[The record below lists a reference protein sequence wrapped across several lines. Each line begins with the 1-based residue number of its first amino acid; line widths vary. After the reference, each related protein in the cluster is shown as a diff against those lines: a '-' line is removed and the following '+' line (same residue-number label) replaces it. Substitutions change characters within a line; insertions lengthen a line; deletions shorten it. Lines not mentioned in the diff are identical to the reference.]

1 VSDKTAAEQRSE
13 EEVVQTAVEGS
24 LDDLLTPEFRVIN
37 TGNRR
42 RGVRLERLFWQ
53 VLADIAQARGIRRS
67 QLVGLIL
74 DEAGPDV
81 DNTASALR
89 VYATRE
95 LDVQRRALAARGEP
109 SYVVNLLQAAP
120 VPAFA
125 INRQKRLQQVNPEFV
140 HLLRVVSGN
149 MSQKIS
155 ADVVHMSLEVPLEQ
169 IFVQLSDPATP
180 TLQCGYTLTIDH
192 KQRRG
197 RAKVIAVPPAPSH
210 VLVGYIIS

>member
-1 VSDKTAAEQRSE
+1 VSDKVAAQTRLPE
-13 EEVVQTAVEGS
+13 EAASDEEG
-24 LDDLLTPEFRVIN
+24 LDSLLTPEFRVIN

-53 VLADIAQARGIRRS
+53 VLSDIAQARGIRRS
-67 QLVGLIL
+67 QLVGDIL
-74 DEAGPDV
+74 DEAGPGAE
-81 DNTASALR
+81 NTASILR

-95 LDVQRRALAARGEP
+95 LEQQRRGLAARGEP
-109 SYVVNLLQAAP
+109 GFVVSLLQAAP

-125 INRQKRLQQVNPEFV
+125 INRQKRLQQVNPEFI

-155 ADVVHMSLEVPLEQ
+155 ADVVHMSLDVPLDQ
-169 IFVQLSDPATP
+169 IFLQLSEGAP
-180 TLQCGYTLTIDH
+180 TLQCGYTLTIDN

-197 RAKVIAVPPAPSH
+197 RTKVVAVPPAPSSA
-210 VLVGYIIS
+210 LVGYIIS

>member
-1 VSDKTAAEQRSE
+1 VNDKAAVQPRVPE
-13 EEVVQTAVEGS
+13 EAAP
-24 LDDLLTPEFRVIN
+24 DDESFESLLTPEFRVIN

-53 VLADIAQARGIRRS
+53 VLADISQARGIRRS
-67 QLVGLIL
+67 QLVGEIL
-74 DEAGPDV
+74 DEAGPGA
-81 DNTASALR
+81 DNTASVLR

-95 LDVQRRALAARGEP
+95 LELQRRKLAARGEP
-109 SYVVNLLQAAP
+109 GFVVNLLQAAP

-149 MSQKIS
+149 MSQKVS
-155 ADVVHMSLEVPLEQ
+155 ADVVHMSLDIPLDQ
-169 IFVQLSDPATP
+169 IFAQLTEAAP
-180 TLQCGYTLTIDH
+180 TLQCGYTLTIDN

-197 RAKVIAVPPAPSH
+197 RTKVVSVPPAPSNI
-210 VLVGYIIS
+210 LVGYIIS